1 MNLKQMMKDD
11 LSIFYDVNEFGKSAL
26 YEGNEIS
33 IKFLNDYEFE
43 NFRGEVISLLKKDMP
58 TVSNGKLIEID
69 SKIYKIM
76 NSIAKNENEWI
87 VGICL
92 K

>member
-26 YEGNEIS
+26 FKGNKIC

-43 NFRGEVISLLKKDMP
+43 NFRGEVISLLKEEMP
-58 TVSNGKLIEID
+58 SVKTGETMQID
-69 SKIYKIM
+69 SKIYKIT
-76 NSIAKNENEWI
+76 NFVSKNENEWI
-87 VGICL
+87 IGICL